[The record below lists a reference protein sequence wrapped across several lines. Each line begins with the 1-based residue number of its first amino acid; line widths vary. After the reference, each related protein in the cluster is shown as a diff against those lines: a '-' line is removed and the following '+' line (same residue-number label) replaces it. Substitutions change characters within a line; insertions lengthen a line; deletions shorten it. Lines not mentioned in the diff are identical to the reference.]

1 MSGTRFYEDVEVAAE
16 LPSLEKHPT
25 YVSLF
30 LYDVAIWASHR
41 IHYDQDH
48 ARSEGLRDVVIVGPM
63 QTAYIG
69 QMLVNWAGGDPSCMK
84 KISVS
89 HRAMAHPGDTLT
101 AKAVAR
107 RKHAEGDTNC
117 VEFDVWVENQD
128 GVHTT
133 IGSATLALPSRG

>member
-1 MSGTRFYEDVEVAAE
+1 MSAIRFFEDVAVADE
-16 LPSLEKHPT
+16 LPPQVKQPT

-48 ARSEGLRDVVIVGPM
+48 ARSEGLKDVVIVGPM
-63 QTAYIG
+63 QTAYMG
-69 QMLVNWAGGDPSCMK
+69 QMLVNWAGGDPACVK
-84 KISVS
+84 KLSAS

-107 RKHAEGDTNC
+107 RKYSEDAAHY

-128 GVHTT
+128 GVQTT
-133 IGSATLALPSRG
+133 MGKATLALPSRA